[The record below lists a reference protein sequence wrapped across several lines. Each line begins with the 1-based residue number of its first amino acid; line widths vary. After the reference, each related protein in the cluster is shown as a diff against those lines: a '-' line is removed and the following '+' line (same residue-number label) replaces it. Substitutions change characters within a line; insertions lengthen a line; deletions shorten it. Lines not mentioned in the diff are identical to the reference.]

1 MVGAGGIGCELLKNL
16 VLMGFGEI
24 HVVDLDTIDISNLNR
39 QFLFRREHIKQSK
52 AHVAKESA
60 SRFNPH
66 VRIESYHANV
76 KDARFDKKWFKT
88 FDIVF
93 NALDNL
99 DARKYVNQMCISM
112 DVPLVES
119 GTTGFNGQAAVIK
132 KGVTECFACY
142 EKETPKSFPVCTIRS
157 TPSLP
162 IHCIVWAKS
171 YLFTEVFG
179 AGEDNAAEM
188 DFNVTGENAEEVA
201 KLMEETSALKRIRD
215 LMGTPEF
222 PRELFSKVFVQDIER
237 LRSMETMWDGKRPP
251 EPLSP
256 DECANGLDETIDQL
270 LQDQRAVWTRAQC
283 LDVYRDATRRL
294 TERMQSLKSSGAKQA
309 EIEFDKDDEDTLDFV
324 VATANLRS
332 YIFGIEPKSKFDVK
346 QMAGNIIPAI
356 ATTNAIIA
364 GACVLQAFKI
374 FRGDYSRGAMFA
386 IGKTDA
392 RLMNSYQLEP
402 NPLCSVC
409 SAAYSDVR
417 LDLAEATMQDLVD
430 GVLRLAYK
438 SFSIFSPDGL
448 IFERDDA
455 EDDEDMEDVLSN
467 KLSNM
472 GITAGTVLRI
482 SDDDKLKV
490 DLALTVEDYSGPLMI
505 QPVKIPDKPTP
516 KPAPGASEQNG
527 TKAVNGAHTNGV
539 VANGVTRK
547 RAASDD
553 LRGPPSSKQK
563 VDKNNPIVIDDED
576 GAIVLD

>member
-52 AHVAKESA
+52 AHVAKETA
-60 SRFNPH
+60 SKFNPH
-66 VRIESYHANV
+66 VRIESYHANI

-99 DARKYVNQMCISM
+99 DARKYVNQMCISI

-119 GTTGFNGQAAVIK
+119 GTAGFNGQASVIK
-132 KGVTECFACY
+132 KGITECFACR

-171 YLFTEVFG
+171 YLFTEIFG
-179 AGEDNAAEM
+179 AGEDNATEM

-201 KLMEETSALKRIRD
+201 KLMEETSALKRIKD
-215 LMGTPEF
+215 LMGKPEF
-222 PRELFSKVFVQDIER
+222 SGEIFSKVFVQDIER

-251 EPLSP
+251 EPLNAG
-256 DECANGLDETIDQL
+256 ECTNGLHESIDQL
-270 LQDQRAVWTRAQC
+270 LQDQRAVWTKAQC
-283 LDVYRDATRRL
+283 LHAYQHATRRL
-294 TERMQSLKSSGAKQA
+294 TQRMLSLKSSGTKQA
-309 EIEFDKDDEDTLDFV
+309 ELEFDKDDEDTLDFV

-364 GACVLQAFKI
+364 GACVLHAFKV
-374 FRGDYSRGAMFA
+374 FKGDYSRGAMFS

-392 RLMNSYQLEP
+392 RLMNSYHQEP

-417 LDLAEATMQDLVD
+417 LDLAEATLQDLAD
-430 GVLRLAYK
+430 GVSSLGYK
-438 SFSIFSPDGL
+438 SFSIFTPDGL
-448 IFERDDA
+448 IYEKDDE
-455 EDDEDMEDVLSN
+455 EDDEDMEDMLSN

-472 GITAGTVLRI
+472 GILAGTLIRI
-482 SDDDKLKV
+482 SDNDKRKV
-490 DLALTVEDYSGPLMI
+490 DLALTVEDSSGPLMI
-505 QPVKIPDKPTP
+505 QPVKIPN
-516 KPAPGASEQNG
+516 KPAPKPDPAKDQSGKTE
-527 TKAVNGAHTNGV
+527 VNGHTNGT
-539 VANGVTRK
+539 NGLVRKK
-547 RAASDD
+547 RAASVE
-553 LRGPPSSKQK
+553 LEGRPTTKQK
-563 VDKNNPIVIDDED
+563 VEKDNAIVIEDD
-576 GAIVLD
+576 GVIVLE

>member
-60 SRFNPH
+60 SKFNPH
-66 VRIESYHANV
+66 VRIESYHANI

-99 DARKYVNQMCISM
+99 DARKYVNKMCISM

-119 GTTGFNGQAAVIK
+119 GTTGFNGQASVIK
-132 KGVTECFACY
+132 KGVTECFACR

-171 YLFTEVFG
+171 YLFTEIFG

-188 DFNVTGENAEEVA
+188 DFKITGENAEEVA
-201 KLMEETSALKRIRD
+201 KLLVETNALKRIKD
-215 LMGTPEF
+215 LMGKPEF
-222 PRELFSKVFVQDIER
+222 PREIFTKVFVQDIER

-251 EPLSP
+251 EPLDA
-256 DECANGLDETIDQL
+256 DECANSLDASIDQL
-270 LQDQRAVWTRAQC
+270 LQDQRAVWTKSQC
-283 LDVYRDATRRL
+283 LDVYQHATRRL
-294 TERMQSLKSSGAKQA
+294 TKRMLALKAAGTKQA
-309 EIEFDKDDEDTLDFV
+309 ELEFDKDDEDTLDFV

-364 GACVLQAFKI
+364 GACVLHAFKVL
-374 FRGDYSRGAMFA
+374 RGDYSRGAMFS

-392 RLMNSYQLEP
+392 RLMNSYHQEP
-402 NPLCSVC
+402 NPQCTVC
-409 SAAYSDVR
+409 SAAYSDVQ
-417 LDLAEATMQDLVD
+417 LDLAEATLQDLVD
-430 GVLRLAYK
+430 GVSSLGLET
-438 SFSIFSPDGL
+438 FTIFNSVGVVYEK
-448 IFERDDA
+448 FET
-455 EDDEDMEDVLSN
+455 EDDKELEEMREELAK
-467 KLSNM
+467 KLSTKD
-472 GITAGTVLRI
+472 IVLGSEIRI
-482 SDDDKLKV
+482 SDDGGRKV
-490 DLALTVEDYSGPLMI
+490 DLTLTVKDASGPLVI
-505 QPVKIPDKPTP
+505 QPVEIPDKPA
-516 KPAPGASEQNG
+516 KPEPADQNG
-527 TKAVNGAHTNGV
+527 KVEVNGIHTNGT
-539 VANGVTRK
+539 NGATRK

-553 LRGPPSSKQK
+553 LEGRPATKQK
-563 VDKNNPIVIDDED
+563 VEKPIVVEDD
-576 GAIVLD
+576 GVIVLE